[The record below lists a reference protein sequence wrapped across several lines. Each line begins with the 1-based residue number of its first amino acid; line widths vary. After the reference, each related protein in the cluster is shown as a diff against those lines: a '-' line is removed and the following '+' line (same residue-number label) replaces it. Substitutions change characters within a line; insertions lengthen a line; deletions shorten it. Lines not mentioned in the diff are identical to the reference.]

1 MPGRPKID
9 DGASTGSDL
18 LVELR
23 AKYLQL
29 SRKYAAL
36 VRRLEVRTSEL
47 VQHRSGGAS
56 AVYRLG
62 FWALNAT
69 ASGLALVKDGA
80 VTNRNARWCEL
91 EGARGG
97 WARDGKAPS
106 AASIDLSQA
115 ALAAAAPLT
124 ELARGSGVQR

>member
-1 MPGRPKID
+1 MPERPKID
-9 DGASTGSDL
+9 DGAGTGSDL

-80 VTNRNARWCEL
+80 VTLKGKVQETKQKTKAEKI
-91 EGARGG
+91 AKKVGG
-97 WARDGKAPS
+97 VKSVVNNIQIEHP
-106 AASIDLSQA
+106 
-115 ALAAAAPLT
+115 
-124 ELARGSGVQR
+124 